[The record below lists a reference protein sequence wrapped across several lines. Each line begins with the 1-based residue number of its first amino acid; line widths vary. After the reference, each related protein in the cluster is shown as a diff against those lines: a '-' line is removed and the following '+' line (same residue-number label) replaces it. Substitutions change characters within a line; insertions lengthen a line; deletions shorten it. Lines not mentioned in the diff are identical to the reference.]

1 MAGSLFAEA
10 SERGIKYFLISYVDL
25 FGTMRAKL
33 VPAAA
38 IDGMAKAGAGFAGF
52 ASWLDMTPADA
63 DILAIPDAS
72 SLIQLPWKRE
82 VGWLAADPTMNGKPV
97 EQAPRL
103 VLKRVIEKAAA
114 QGYQLKTGVECEFFL
129 LSPDG
134 TAIGDHQ
141 DNAAKPCYDQLALMR
156 RYDIITEICDAML
169 ELGWS
174 PYQNDHE
181 DANGQFEMNWGYADA
196 LVTADRHAFFK
207 YMVKSIAEK
216 HGLRATFMPKP
227 FANLTGNGCHVHTSL
242 WKGEENLF
250 AGSDDE
256 LGLSRIAYNFIGGVM
271 NAAGQFCAITNPTV
285 NSYKRINAPVTLSGA
300 TWSPN
305 TITYAGNNR
314 THMIRIPEAGR
325 FELRLADGAVN
336 PYLLP
341 AAVLA
346 AGLDGIAQNS
356 DPGKPLDINMYS
368 EGHKAPE
375 GTKKLPLNLLD
386 ALRAFEGSSLLRE
399 HLGAEFMSAY
409 AKLKH
414 TEWEDYTRHLTEW
427 ERIHTLDC

>member
-25 FGTMRAKL
+25 FGVMRAKL

-38 IDGMAKAGAGFAGF
+38 IEAMAEAGAGFAGF
-52 ASWLDMTPADA
+52 ASWLDMSPADA
-63 DILAIPDAS
+63 DMLAKPDPA

-82 VGWLAADPTMNGKPV
+82 VGWLASDLYMNGKPV
-97 EQAPRL
+97 EQAPRR
-103 VLKRVIEKAAA
+103 VLKRVIEKAAQA
-114 QGYQLKTGVECEFFL
+114 GYTLKTGVECEFFL

-134 TAIGDHQ
+134 ASVGDAQ
-141 DNAAKPCYDQLALMR
+141 DKAAKPCYDQLALMR
-156 RYDIITEICDAML
+156 RYDIITQICDAML
-169 ELGWS
+169 ELGWG

-196 LVTADRHAFFK
+196 LTTADRQAFFK

-227 FANLTGNGCHVHTSL
+227 FFDLTGNGCHVHASL
-242 WKGEENLF
+242 WKGEQNVFDSGE
-250 AGSDDE
+250 DP
-256 LGLSRIAYNFIGGVM
+256 LGLSQTAYQFIGGVM
-271 NAAGQFCAITNPTV
+271 SAAGEICAITNPTV
-285 NSYKRINAPVTLSGA
+285 NSYKRLNAPVTLSGA

-305 TITYAGNNR
+305 TVTYSGNNR
-314 THMIRIPEAGR
+314 THMIRIPDAGR

-346 AGLDGIAQNS
+346 AGLDGIARGI
-356 DPGKPLDINMYS
+356 DPGKPLDINMYTES
-368 EGHKAPE
+368 DKAPE

-386 ALRAFEGSSLLRE
+386 ALRAFETSSLLRE
-399 HLGAEFMSAY
+399 TLGAEFTAAY
-409 AKLKH
+409 AKLKNA
-414 TEWEDYTRHLTEW
+414 EWNEYSRHLTVW
-427 ERIHTLDC
+427 ERVHTLDC